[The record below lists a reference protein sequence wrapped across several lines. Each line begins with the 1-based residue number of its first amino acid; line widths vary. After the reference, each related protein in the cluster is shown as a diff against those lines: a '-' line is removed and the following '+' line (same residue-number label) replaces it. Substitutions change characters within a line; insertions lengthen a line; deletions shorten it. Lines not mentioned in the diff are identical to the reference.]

1 MTLSLGL
8 LLTGCQENIAAE
20 IVENAT
26 LFPAPEAGEGVLG
39 GLTEPHQLE
48 AEGKAGGESGL
59 CFGNGFQSI
68 FVDEGVQKLFFL
80 FVQKRVK
87 LFVAGKG
94 AFLAGTVFL

>member
-1 MTLSLGL
+1 MALSLGL

-48 AEGKAGGESGL
+48 AEGKAGGEGG
-59 CFGNGFQSI
+59 FHFNGVGADPLVHKS
-68 FVDEGVQKLFFL
+68 
-80 FVQKRVK
+80 VK
-87 LFVAGKG
+87 PVL
-94 AFLAGTVFL
+94 